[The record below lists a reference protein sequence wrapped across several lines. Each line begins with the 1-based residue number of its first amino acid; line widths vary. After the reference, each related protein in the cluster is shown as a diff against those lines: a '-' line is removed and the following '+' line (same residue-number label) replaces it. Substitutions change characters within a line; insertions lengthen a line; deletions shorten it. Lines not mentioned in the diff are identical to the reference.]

1 MDTIKSLLSEIHA
14 YCEGHKMAPTTFGR
28 VVVNDG
34 KFVERLEAGGQVTV
48 KTIEK
53 VRAVLDA
60 PKSSAA

>member
-1 MDTIKSLLSEIHA
+1 MDIIKSLLSEIHA
-14 YCEGHKMAPTTFGR
+14 YCEGHQMAPTTFGR